1 MSTEIMQD
9 EAYWENL
16 VKRSLCRFLLLAQLA
31 RGPVHGYGVNQA
43 IKEACQGCC
52 EPTEAMVY
60 STMKEL
66 LDGGYVECRMEE
78 RRGRQRRVCWL
89 TPLGEES
96 FRAAARVWQKMLPRV
111 EETVAQAL
119 TGANDN
125 ARSSQINL
133 SGGIIMA
140 TNQEDIKKLVQERYG
155 ARARGVISL
164 TPVQE
169 TGPSCSDS
177 GCCDSGCCGP
187 ADLERA
193 LRIYSEGQLAGLPAE
208 AVAASAGCGNPTAL
222 AGLQTGERVLDL
234 GSGGGIDCFLAAQQ
248 VGRGGNVI
256 GLDMTPDM
264 LELARKNQARLGLT
278 NVEFIQGEMEKI
290 PLPDASV
297 DVVISNCVICL
308 SPEKD
313 AVFREAFRVLAPGG
327 RVHLSDMVALTPE
340 GPSRTDPEAWVA
352 CVAGAEYQ
360 EVYLGRLRKAGF
372 VDIETTEEKARFDD
386 EGVPVNVAS
395 VKVVAWKPV

>member
-31 RGPVHGYGVNQA
+31 RGPVHGYGLNQA
-43 IKEACQGCC
+43 IKEACRGCC

-66 LDGGYVECRMEE
+66 MDGGYIECRMEE
-78 RRGRQRRVCWL
+78 HRGRQRRVCWL

-111 EETVAQAL
+111 EETVTQAL
-119 TGANDN
+119 TGTTDN
-125 ARSSQINL
+125 MEPTPFNG
-133 SGGIIMA
+133 SGGITMA

-155 ARARGVISL
+155 ARARGVIAL

-169 TGPSCSDS
+169 TSPGCSDA
-177 GCCDSGCCGP
+177 GCCGP

-222 AGLQTGERVLDL
+222 AGLQPGERVLDL

-248 VGRGGNVI
+248 VGQEGHVI

-264 LELARKNQARLGLT
+264 LELARKNQAKLGLT

-297 DVVISNCVICL
+297 DVVISNCVVCL
-308 SPEKD
+308 SPDKD
-313 AVFREAFRVLAPGG
+313 AVFQEAFRVLAPGG
-327 RVHLSDMVALTPE
+327 RMHISDMVALTPE
-340 GPSRTDPEAWVA
+340 GPVRADPEAWVA

-372 VDIETTEEKARFDD
+372 VDIETTEEKVRFDD
-386 EGVPVNVAS
+386 EGVPMNVAS
-395 VKVVAWKPV
+395 LRVTARKPD